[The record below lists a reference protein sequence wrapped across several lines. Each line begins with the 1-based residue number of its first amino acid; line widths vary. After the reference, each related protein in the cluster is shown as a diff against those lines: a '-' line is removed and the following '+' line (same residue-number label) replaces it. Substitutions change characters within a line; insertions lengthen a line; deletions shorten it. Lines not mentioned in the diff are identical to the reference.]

1 MASRASRGRPGHD
14 ACNAA
19 MAPSRATL
27 RNVMIVERSTPAWA
41 AASLGVSSPMRIFNQ
56 ISYFCSADKNRF
68 ARRVGPV
75 GRP

>member
-41 AASLGVSSPMRIFNQ
+41 AASLGVSSPVRIFNQ